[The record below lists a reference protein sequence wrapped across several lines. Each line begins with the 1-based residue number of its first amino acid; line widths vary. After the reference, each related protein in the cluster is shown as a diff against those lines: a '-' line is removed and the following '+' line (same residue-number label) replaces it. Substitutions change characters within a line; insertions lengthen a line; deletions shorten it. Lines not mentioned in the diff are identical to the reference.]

1 MDSRD
6 IELALRKQKLQ
17 MRAEAQR
24 ADITRRL
31 AGIDGALDRVDSLRD
46 NLAWAKDKVPLL
58 SVALLVVLAA
68 KPRLALRLAK
78 RAWVGWL
85 LVRQA
90 RGGRLSA
97 LLPTAIPLLRG
108 LLALIKR
115 RLTSPM
121 ALRTLQ
127 LTHRFLGLSMLVLL
141 VLHAGFVHQGYL
153 TVTFLITML
162 VVVAGAVLNLLPGH
176 RLPTWGQWTTALH
189 IAAGCLLGALAVM
202 HLYFVYTYTT

>member
-31 AGIDGALDRVDSLRD
+31 VGIDGALDRVDSLRD

-68 KPRLALRLAK
+68 KPRFTLRLAK

-115 RLTSPM
+115 RLEPAAEPGSTPPRRR
-121 ALRTLQ
+121 RT
-127 LTHRFLGLSMLVLL
+127 G
-141 VLHAGFVHQGYL
+141 
-153 TVTFLITML
+153 
-162 VVVAGAVLNLLPGH
+162 
-176 RLPTWGQWTTALH
+176 
-189 IAAGCLLGALAVM
+189 
-202 HLYFVYTYTT
+202 